1 MSDPSAPAGQALVGL
16 VYRDLDAHRRLLRAL
31 ITDTG
36 VDGVEF
42 SVGAPLFKGSA
53 AIKAA
58 LAAAQGLADK
68 IDAYF
73 IHGLVDE
80 EARVAFARRFQ
91 QTWSARHPRSERQ
104 DIFLASGDVVVFA
117 FDLAQPMSLPVPR
130 EAYDAIARGPH
141 DPATLARLRS
151 GTGVQ
156 NEALRVTLRLFLDHA
171 LNPRRHLDREVQ
183 AACADLDCPRPF
195 VVEAQVS
202 PQVAGYAQLV
212 LDRVA
217 RTVGGRAVWLD
228 VG

>member
-1 MSDPSAPAGQALVGL
+1 MSELSAPALVGL
-16 VYRDLDAHRRLLRAL
+16 VYRDLDAHRRLLQAL
-31 ITDTG
+31 ITDPG

-53 AIKAA
+53 AIKSALEAA
-58 LAAAQGLADK
+58 NGLADK

-80 EARVAFARRFQ
+80 QARVAFARKFQ
-91 QTWSARHPRSERQ
+91 LAWSARHPRSERQ

-130 EAYDAIARGPH
+130 EAYDAIASGPH
-141 DPATLARLRS
+141 DPASLAQMRS
-151 GTGVQ
+151 GTGIPKD
-156 NEALRVTLRLFLDHA
+156 ALRVTLRLFLDHA

-183 AACADLDCPRPF
+183 GACLDLDCPRPF

-202 PQVAGYAQLV
+202 APVAGYARWL
-212 LDRVA
+212 LDRLA